1 MNMPDH
7 LTCEKIEAVSRDG
20 TPLPLV
26 MVYDKRFY
34 TDKSAW
40 IMCSKGAM
48 AEKEDLAFRPE
59 RLSLTDRG
67 FVLAFPMIR
76 GNSIQTVNLSI

>member
-1 MNMPDH
+1 MTNMPAH
-7 LTCEKIEAVSRDG
+7 LTCEKIEAQARDG
-20 TPLPLV
+20 TALPLV

-34 TDKSAW
+34 TDQSAW
-40 IMCSKGAM
+40 VMCSRGSEAD
-48 AEKEDLAFRPE
+48 KEDLAFKAE

-76 GNSIQTVNLSI
+76 GTIIELS